1 MYYLRS
7 SARLIEEANE
17 GLIHVI
23 KKFISSLIQTARK
36 RHRKEPP
43 RKPREKILRSNS
55 YDYRGRNRK
64 TQYLQVMQYVQHF
77 TDKRYQSIRIYDSSP
92 TARELVPSAI
102 YFQARFLGRGKAAG
116 RSRAGGF
123 LFPHGPSGKSTAT
136 RSRSI
141 IESYNQTF
149 SSDVCEKCKKYF
161 NFHHLISHAA
171 ALAEKSR
178 KRKELM

>member
-1 MYYLRS
+1 MHVMDSNHDEMYYLRS

-23 KKFISSLIQTARK
+23 KKFISSLVQTARK

-55 YDYRGRNRK
+55 YDYGCRNRK

-92 TARELVPSAI
+92 TARELVQSAI
-102 YFQARFLGRGKAAG
+102 LFLGVVPWQG
-116 RSRAGGF
+116 
-123 LFPHGPSGKSTAT
+123 
-136 RSRSI
+136 
-141 IESYNQTF
+141 
-149 SSDVCEKCKKYF
+149 
-161 NFHHLISHAA
+161 
-171 ALAEKSR
+171 
-178 KRKELM
+178 

>member
-1 MYYLRS
+1 MPVMDRNHDEMYYLRS

-36 RHRKEPP
+36 RYRKEPP

-55 YDYRGRNRK
+55 YDYGGRNRK

-102 YFQARFLGRGKAAG
+102 YL
-116 RSRAGGF
+116 
-123 LFPHGPSGKSTAT
+123 
-136 RSRSI
+136 
-141 IESYNQTF
+141 
-149 SSDVCEKCKKYF
+149 
-161 NFHHLISHAA
+161 
-171 ALAEKSR
+171 
-178 KRKELM
+178 